1 MAEATLV
8 GTLKAEPFPDGGDL
22 LKLASAARW
31 LEVRGDLLGWIDPS
45 WFRNKFPGRL
55 LFTLRS
61 RSEGGSFDGSDADR
75 RPLLLRAA
83 HDYDL
88 VDLEAARDLQ
98 PELLAEIPSH
108 RRVISAHGISS
119 GDIARVFNRLTSVE
133 AQLYKLV
140 TEPSSAGDCLAPLR
154 LLRSLARRD
163 VVSYASG
170 QLGLWSRLIAPRLG
184 APVVFG
190 LASES
195 NNCEPTIGRLVE
207 DFGLPQLGSV
217 EEMYGIVGNPVSHS
231 LSPRLHNAAYRAT
244 ARPALFMPFQVES
257 FSDFWSGVA
266 MSESLASL
274 GLSVRGLTVVSPYKE
289 ASLES
294 AGARSLM
301 VSRAGS
307 ANIFVR
313 DNGHWRADTTDP
325 EGVVLAIRRR
335 GIDLKHK
342 RAAVVGCG
350 GAGRAVA
357 AALHQE
363 GALVTLV
370 NRGLER
376 GRRAVELLGMPFT
389 PLAGFR
395 TAGFSVVVNAT
406 PVGRDGRE
414 MPFDVE
420 ELTHD
425 AIVVDL
431 AYGRDPTPLI
441 EKACKRG
448 MITIDGREV
457 LLIQVARQF
466 RMMTGREM
474 PDGLATQVLGLNED
488 SDPVRTGRAG
498 GRG

>member
-8 GTLKAEPFPDGGDL
+8 ATLKAEPFPEGGDL
-22 LKLASAARW
+22 LKLTSAARW
-31 LEVRGDLLGWIDPS
+31 LEVRADLFGWIDPS
-45 WFRNKFPGRL
+45 WFRDRFPGRL

-61 RSEGGSFDGSDADR
+61 RSEGGAFDGSDAER
-75 RPLLLRAA
+75 RELLLRASRG
-83 HDYDL
+83 YDL
-88 VDLEAARDLQ
+88 VDLEATRDLQ
-98 PELLAEIPSH
+98 LELLTRIPPYQRVVSAHAVGSAEIE
-108 RRVISAHGISS
+108 VI
-119 GDIARVFNRLTSVE
+119 FNRLSSVD
-133 AQLYKLV
+133 AHLYKLV
-140 TEPSSAGDCLAPLR
+140 TEPTSPGDCLAPLR
-154 LLRSLARRD
+154 LLRSLGRRD
-163 VVSYASG
+163 VLAYANG

-190 LASES
+190 VAGES

-207 DFGLPQLGSV
+207 DYGLPQLGSV

-244 ARPALFMPFQVES
+244 ARPALFLPFQVES
-257 FSDFWSGVA
+257 FSEFWSGVA
-266 MSESLASL
+266 MSKGLESL

-289 ASLES
+289 ASLEA

-335 GIDLKHK
+335 GIELKRK

-357 AALHQE
+357 AALHQQ
-363 GALVTLV
+363 GAVVTLV
-370 NRGLER
+370 NRGPER
-376 GRRAVELLGMPFT
+376 GRRAVDLLGMPFS
-389 PLAGFR
+389 LLSGFR
-395 TAGFSVVVNAT
+395 TGGFSIVVNAT
-406 PVGRDGRE
+406 PVGREGSE
-414 MPFDVE
+414 MPFDIE
-420 ELTHD
+420 ELADD

-431 AYGRDPTPLI
+431 AYGRDPTPLM
-441 EKACKRG
+441 EKAGKRG
-448 MITIDGREV
+448 LITIDGREV

-474 PDGLATQVLGLNED
+474 PEGLATEVLGLD
-488 SDPVRTGRAG
+488 DVSGKGKGRARG
-498 GRG
+498 GG

>member
-8 GTLKAEPFPDGGDL
+8 ATLKAEPFPEGGDL
-22 LKLASAARW
+22 LKLTSAARW
-31 LEVRGDLLGWIDPS
+31 LEVRADLLGWIDPG
-45 WFRNKFPGRL
+45 WFRDKFPGRL

-61 RSEGGSFDGSDADR
+61 RSEGGAFDGSDAER
-75 RPLLLRAA
+75 RELLRRASRG
-83 HDYDL
+83 YDL

-98 PELLAEIPSH
+98 LELLAEIPAH
-108 RRVISAHGISS
+108 QRVVSAHFVNSA
-119 GDIARVFNRLTSVE
+119 DIERIFNRLSSVD
-133 AQLYKLV
+133 AHLYKLV
-140 TEPSSAGDCLAPLR
+140 TEPSTPGDCLAPLR
-154 LLRSLARRD
+154 LLRSLARKD
-163 VVSYASG
+163 VLAYANG

-190 LASES
+190 VAGES

-207 DFGLPQLGSV
+207 DYGLPLLGSV

-244 ARPALFMPFQVES
+244 SRPALFLPFQVES
-257 FSDFWSGVA
+257 FTDFWSGVA
-266 MSESLASL
+266 MSEGLESL

-289 ASLES
+289 SALEA

-335 GIDLKHK
+335 GIELKRK

-357 AALHQE
+357 AALHQQ
-363 GALVTLV
+363 GAVVTLV
-370 NRGLER
+370 NRGPER
-376 GRRAVELLGMPFT
+376 GRRAVDLLGMPFS

-395 TAGFSVVVNAT
+395 TGGFSIVVNAT
-406 PVGRDGRE
+406 PVGREGSE
-414 MPFDVE
+414 MPFDID
-420 ELTHD
+420 ELADD

-431 AYGRDPTPLI
+431 AYGRDPTPLM
-441 EKACKRG
+441 EKAGKRG
-448 MITIDGREV
+448 LITIDGREV

-466 RMMTGREM
+466 RIMTGRDM
-474 PDGLATQVLGLNED
+474 PEGLATQVLGLDDD
-488 SDPVRTGRAG
+488 SGKGKGRAR